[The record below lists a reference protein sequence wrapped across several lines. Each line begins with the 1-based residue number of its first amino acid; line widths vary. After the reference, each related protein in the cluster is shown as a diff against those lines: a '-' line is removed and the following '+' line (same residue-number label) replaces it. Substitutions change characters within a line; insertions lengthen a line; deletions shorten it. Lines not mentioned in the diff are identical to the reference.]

1 VDFFFRLINGFI
13 NRVNQSGMSKLFD
26 LDETNPLSTDNAI
39 VCIYTDDGANYTMA
53 IFNVNQWSMVQ
64 DIGEITS
71 QSTEDVVRSLS
82 SDAPNIFNFNRDD
95 FSF

>member
-1 VDFFFRLINGFI
+1 MDFFFRLINSFI
-13 NRVNQSGMSKLFD
+13 NRVNQSGISKLFD

-39 VCIYTDDGANYTMA
+39 VCIYTDDGANYTIA
-53 IFNVNQWSMVQ
+53 IFNVDQWSMIQ

-82 SDAPNIFNFNRDD
+82 SDTPNIFSFNRED
-95 FSF
+95 FFF